1 MLTLRRFRTMADSYG
16 ADLLRWPDGARAEA
30 QALLKAS
37 PAARALLDEART
49 LDDAIEAAGT
59 SEDAVLWEPDGQD
72 AAMAR
77 LRSGVEARIAAS
89 AERRPSFR
97 RTGWALALHTRW
109 VGMAT
114 GGGFA
119 IMAGLLIGAM
129 YTSDPATDSV
139 LTLLQPA
146 PIHVWAD

>member
-1 MLTLRRFRTMADSYG
+1 
-16 ADLLRWPDGARAEA
+16 
-30 QALLKAS
+30 
-37 PAARALLDEART
+37 
-49 LDDAIEAAGT
+49 
-59 SEDAVLWEPDGQD
+59 
-72 AAMAR
+72 MAR

-97 RTGWALALHTRW
+97 RTGWASALHTRR

-119 IMAGLLIGAM
+119 IMVGLLIGAM

-139 LTLLQPA
+139 LTLLVA
-146 PIHVWAD
+146 ALIDVWAD